1 MTQLL
6 PDRDTVEPGAEL
18 AVDIVGLTKAFG
30 GLRAVDDVTI
40 RVPRGRIHG
49 ILGPNGAGK
58 TTVLNMVSGFIQA
71 DAGRIEVFG
80 ADVTRMQPFRI
91 ARQGV
96 GRTYQNIR
104 LFPGLTVLETVVA
117 GAYMQRSSTIA
128 GAILFSPGERR
139 ERREMRE
146 RATELLDK
154 VGVRAGSS
162 ALAETLSYGDQRRV
176 EIARALAT
184 NPRVLLLDEPTAGM
198 NDAESEE
205 IGRLLLDL
213 RDLGLTLILIEHN
226 MRLVEEFCESVSV
239 MNSGALLAEGAP
251 TWCLEQDDVKEAYF
265 GKRSDAARIA
275 TLRRARRG
283 ESGT

>member
-1 MTQLL
+1 MSGT
-6 PDRDTVEPGAEL
+6 
-18 AVDIVGLTKAFG
+18 AVGITGLTKAFG
-30 GLRAVDDVTI
+30 GLKAVDDITI
-40 RVPRGRIHG
+40 QVPPGRIHG

-71 DAGRIEVFG
+71 DSGRIEVFG
-80 ADVTRMQPFRI
+80 NDITRMQPFRI

-117 GAYMQRSSTIA
+117 GAYAQRKSTIA
-128 GAILFSPGERR
+128 GALLLNPSERR
-139 ERREMRE
+139 ERREARE
-146 RATELLDK
+146 RAAALLDQ
-154 VGVRAGSS
+154 VGCRAPHS

-184 NPRVLLLDEPTAGM
+184 DPRVLLLDEPTAGM
-198 NDAESEE
+198 NDAESQEV
-205 IGRLLLDL
+205 GRLLVEL

-226 MRLVEEFCESVSV
+226 MRLVEDFCETVSV
-239 MNSGALLAEGAP
+239 MSSGALLAEGAP
-251 TWCLEQDDVKEAYF
+251 TWCLEQDEVKEAYF

-283 ESGT
+283 PGGA